1 MNSYNIIS
9 EHKNPST
16 ASYELFNRIGSDMF
30 YIGFHRLYSS
40 SIFQQIFKIANLHF
54 FTR

>member
-30 YIGFHRLYSS
+30 YIGFQLSPALLFLYFSTN
-40 SIFQQIFKIANLHF
+40 F
-54 FTR
+54 